1 MSLPRYYSKGISET
15 HQYRMFPFGGAK
27 GVFMNGNIEAEF
39 LGKKL
44 FIIRDLLLYILAQ
57 IGLLNEH
64 GPG

>member
-1 MSLPRYYSKGISET
+1 MKYTYYCVIACET

-27 GVFMNGNIEAEF
+27 GVFIKGDIEAEF